1 MLFTLDKID
10 VPASGR
16 GPTSRGCQIE
26 APNFKRHRELA
37 QIRRTDSN
45 STLAVFA
52 RVTKLSSAL
61 LGLLALCSVQVLC
74 VWRSACSMESVPS
87 VPADMGETVVAVAA
101 VCGFILAPLG
111 LLASGTESKLVT
123 ALHAGASLV
132 MAIALWVLC
141 ALAFEDV
148 GLSQDRWAQF
158 RGTTAEA
165 WFNHMGA
172 QQPTQVDGYTYAN
185 RMHTV
190 TQEWAASLSLLA
202 GLICFGAS
210 CASIIVLARSPG
222 SISCSFTSPL

>member
-1 MLFTLDKID
+1 MVGQEFCLLT
-10 VPASGR
+10 
-16 GPTSRGCQIE
+16 QI
-26 APNFKRHRELA
+26 PVVVHC
-37 QIRRTDSN
+37 T
-45 STLAVFA
+45 
-52 RVTKLSSAL
+52 
-61 LGLLALCSVQVLC
+61 
-74 VWRSACSMESVPS
+74 
-87 VPADMGETVVAVAA
+87 ET
-101 VCGFILAPLG
+101 
-111 LLASGTESKLVT
+111 KLVT

-141 ALAFEDV
+141 ALAFENV

-202 GLICFGAS
+202 GLVCFGAS
-210 CASIIVLARSPG
+210 CASIVVLARSPG